1 MNEYNYGNNSNNRAS
16 QDRVPNYMLNNF
28 EVNYPYGGG
37 GGVGG
42 IP

>member
-1 MNEYNYGNNSNNRAS
+1 MNDYNYGNNRGS

-28 EVNYPYGGG
+28 EVNYPYGGI
-37 GGVGG
+37 GG